1 MSKMANPNDPAD
13 NLKWFYEHCSS
24 HHYLLETAMPMLDV
38 AVFIMDH
45 IKILDI
51 LFVSNQVKANLVRSI
66 ANFTKTQCSEK
77 HLLVYVESIT
87 LMLLDVMA
95 DENFQHDKLIELHAS
110 IMATG
115 ASAVTPSA
123 SGEEQTTPLT
133 SNVPAPPQQNLL
145 SHQNQKAESS
155 IQLSSIQEE
164 PVPNG
169 GVVGH
174 IDQHV
179 KVGDV
184 IEEQVKV
191 DASLS
196 LAPVNLDQD
205 FAAAN
210 SPDKSRLDPEEDEY
224 CVLIDGPHKS
234 PVAPNRSL
242 SKYSLS
248 DAWTRNNLTTSHSK
262 FSGTSTSW
270 HKFLQPSFV
279 ASNVPFRN
287 LPPFFHWR
295 PGILKQVQ
303 QHHCLA

>member
-1 MSKMANPNDPAD
+1 MANPNDPAD

-38 AVFIMDH
+38 AVLIMDH

-51 LFVSNQVKANLVRSI
+51 LFVSNQVKANLVR
-66 ANFTKTQCSEK
+66 QCSEK

-87 LMLLDVMA
+87 RMLLDVMA

-115 ASAVTPSA
+115 ASAATPLA

-133 SNVPAPPQQNLL
+133 SNVSAPPQQNILL
-145 SHQNQKAESS
+145 HQNQKAESS

-179 KVGDV
+179 K
-184 IEEQVKV
+184 EET
-191 DASLS
+191 SL
-196 LAPVNLDQD
+196 
-205 FAAAN
+205 
-210 SPDKSRLDPEEDEY
+210 KS
-224 CVLIDGPHKS
+224 KS
-234 PVAPNRSL
+234 KLVHL
-242 SKYSLS
+242 
-248 DAWTRNNLTTSHSK
+248 
-262 FSGTSTSW
+262 
-270 HKFLQPSFV
+270 
-279 ASNVPFRN
+279 
-287 LPPFFHWR
+287 FH
-295 PGILKQVQ
+295 
-303 QHHCLA
+303 